1 MKIFIGGSKT
11 IGKLPDKAAETI
23 AAACRSGHEILIG
36 DCYGIDLAVQ
46 RLLTGLEYENVTV
59 FTACQTARNN
69 IRNWPEQRIV
79 TEQTGYA
86 AHRAKDEAMIAA
98 CDLAILI
105 WDGSTKGTRAN
116 LDALRHAGKRIIL
129 LDRHGEAMDEKRNN

>member
-11 IGKLPDKAAETI
+11 IGRLPDKAAETI
-23 AAACRSGHEILIG
+23 AAACRNSHEILIG

-46 RLLTGLEYENVTV
+46 RLLAELEYENVTV
-59 FTACQTARNN
+59 FTACPKARNN
-69 IRNWPEQRIV
+69 IRNWQEQRIA
-79 TEQTGYA
+79 TSQTGFA
-86 AHRAKDEAMIAA
+86 AHRAKDEAMIDN

-116 LDALRHAGKRIIL
+116 LDALCHAGKRIIL
-129 LDRHGEAMDEKRNN
+129 LDRYGAAMDENRTN